1 MFDCS
6 GPKQGGVPTPE
17 VNESDMMDTTSI
29 ALRRR
34 GGLRPTAAGA
44 LAALLLALASSACSA
59 ESPGSAESGSE
70 TLRIAV
76 SIPPLQW
83 VAESLAPEGSRV
95 VPLVDPGVSPH
106 GAALSPSQARDLAGA
121 DVVLLVGWNLEPSI
135 ERSLATSR
143 NSPRVLRMAEV
154 LEGAGI
160 VPPPLFSYETGLAEI
175 HDHADSEPGHEHHED
190 TAPHAAGHAGH
201 DGHHHGPEDPHAWL
215 DPAAM
220 EPWIRAVADVLG
232 SSPHLVDRTLAE
244 VAQVDRE
251 YREALADVRNR
262 VLVTHHDGFGWLV
275 RRYGLEV
282 GAVIRPEGLV
292 ETRPSDVARVMEV
305 VRRHD
310 LGGIFVEPQFGDR
323 AALRIRD
330 LAGVELFIL
339 DPLGSGDWPA
349 TMRANLTQ
357 LTEGLNR
364 EPAPLRTSAAGM
376 GGLP

>member
-1 MFDCS
+1 MVTGACAAEAP
-6 GPKQGGVPTPE
+6 GPD
-17 VNESDMMDTTSI
+17 S
-29 ALRRR
+29 
-34 GGLRPTAAGA
+34 
-44 LAALLLALASSACSA
+44 
-59 ESPGSAESGSE
+59 SGSE

-121 DVVLLVGWNLEPSI
+121 DVVLLVGWNMEPSI
-135 ERSLATSR
+135 ERTLAAAR
-143 NSPRVLRMAEV
+143 NSPRVLRMSEV
-154 LEGAGI
+154 LEEAGI
-160 VPPPLFSYETGLAEI
+160 VPPPLFSYEAGLVETY
-175 HDHADSEPGHEHHED
+175 DHAHSDPD
-190 TAPHAAGHAGH
+190 KAPHTGHTH
-201 DGHHHGPEDPHAWL
+201 HHHGPEDPHAWL

-220 EPWIRAVADVLG
+220 EPWIRAVAEVLE
-232 SSPHLVDRTLAE
+232 SAPDAVDRALAE
-244 VAQVDRE
+244 VAEVDRE
-251 YREALADVRNR
+251 YTEALADVRRR

-282 GAVIRPEGLV
+282 GAVIRPDGLV
-292 ETRPSDVARVMEV
+292 ETRPSDMARVMDV
-305 VRRHD
+305 VRRNE
-310 LGGIFVEPQFGDR
+310 LGAIFVEPQFGDR

-330 LAGVELFIL
+330 MAGVELFVL

-364 EPAPLRTSAAGM
+364 EPATRQTSAAGM
-376 GGLP
+376 DGSP

>member
-1 MFDCS
+1 M
-6 GPKQGGVPTPE
+6 
-17 VNESDMMDTTSI
+17 
-29 ALRRR
+29 A
-34 GGLRPTAAGA
+34 A
-44 LAALLLALASSACSA
+44 LAMMQVAMVSGGCSA
-59 ESPGSAESGSE
+59 DPPGSAHSDSE

-83 VAESLAPEGSRV
+83 VAQSLAPEGARV

-135 ERSLATSR
+135 ERTLATSR
-143 NSPRVLRMAEV
+143 NSPRVLRMSEV
-154 LEGAGI
+154 LEDAGI
-160 VPPPLFSYETGLAEI
+160 VPPPLFSYEAGLVEEA
-175 HDHADSEPGHEHHED
+175 HDHAHSPHGQDDHPESDHDSHADHGH
-190 TAPHAAGHAGH
+190 
-201 DGHHHGPEDPHAWL
+201 HHHGPEDPHAWL

-220 EPWIRAVADVLG
+220 EPWIRAVAEVLE
-232 SSPHLVDRTLAE
+232 SDAEAVDRALTE
-244 VAQVDRE
+244 VAAVDRE
-251 YREALADVRNR
+251 YRDALADVRRR

-292 ETRPSDVARVMEV
+292 ETRPSDMARVMDV
-305 VRRHD
+305 VRRYE

-330 LAGVELFIL
+330 LAGVELFVL

-349 TMRANLTQ
+349 TMRANLIQ
-357 LTEGLNR
+357 LVDGLNR
-364 EPAPLRTSAAGM
+364 EAAPPQTSAAGL
-376 GGLP
+376 GGSP